1 MTIYMC
7 LIGGEGICSDGKS
20 YNFEK
25 RRYTQILNTC
35 LYSFPKVGH
44 ETTESRFHA
53 GFNSHLLL
61 IFYDV
66 SRCLHLV

>member
-25 RRYTQILNTC
+25 RRYTQILEYMP
-35 LYSFPKVGH
+35 LFLSKVGH
-44 ETTESRFHA
+44 ETTEPRFHV